1 MFGMVQAIIKILN
14 KESSQHADF
23 INDKNIY
30 IIQISG
36 FLFVVYFFIFH
47 TRVSL
52 KKAMYRSSTNQ
63 LRCNSSGSW
72 FCHSFSVLLCLLYD
86 NRYQG

>member
-36 FLFVVYFFIFH
+36 FLFVVYF
-47 TRVSL
+47 
-52 KKAMYRSSTNQ
+52 SSFTP
-63 LRCNSSGSW
+63 G
-72 FCHSFSVLLCLLYD
+72 
-86 NRYQG
+86 